1 MPDPAQH
8 GNPTADHRHPA
19 HWDAAARD
27 HQGRWR
33 VAITGMGVKTPAG
46 CDLKTLYETVVSATP
61 VTGPITRFDASEL
74 PVHIACEVRDFEPL
88 AYLDSKTAR
97 RMDRVSH
104 LGFAA
109 AMDAFADAGSPAGD
123 PSRQAIVL
131 GTGTGG
137 APTMGDQAIGYAAHG
152 PGRISPLL
160 VPMIMPN
167 ATPAFIA
174 MELGWQGPNYSL
186 GSACAS
192 GTTAVGEAAR
202 LIRHGECDTVL
213 AGGAENSIHVYAMAS
228 FCRTGALS
236 TRNDDP
242 AGASRPFDAD
252 RDGYVMGEGAAFLV
266 LERLERAL
274 ARGARIYGE
283 VVGYG
288 LNSDAHHLT
297 APRPDGSGAAACM
310 RTAIRDSGLSP
321 EDIGHVNAHGTGTDL
336 NDAMEARAV
345 STVFSTTRV
354 PVTSA
359 KGVFGHLMGAAGAAE
374 AALSVLS
381 AANGIAPPTANHE
394 RTDEE
399 FDLDVVVGAP
409 RPIGRKP
416 VLSNSF
422 GFGGHNAC
430 LVLAPFDGG

>member
-1 MPDPAQH
+1 MSDAAQQR
-8 GNPTADHRHPA
+8 NRTADHRWSADP
-19 HWDAAARD
+19 DAAMRD

-46 CDLKTLYETVVSATP
+46 CDLKTLYETVLNATP
-61 VTGPITRFDASEL
+61 VTAPITNFDASVL
-74 PVHIACEVRDFEPL
+74 PVRIACEVRDFAPQ
-88 AYLDSKTAR
+88 AYLDAKTAR
-97 RMDRVSH
+97 RMDRVSQ

-109 AMDAFADAGSPAGD
+109 AMDAVADAGTPRGEPYRRA
-123 PSRQAIVL
+123 VVF

-137 APTMGDQAIGYAAHG
+137 APTMGDQAIVCERDGAD
-152 PGRISPLL
+152 RVSPLM
-160 VPMIMPN
+160 VPMLMPN

-174 MELGWQGPNYSL
+174 MELGWTGPNYAV

-192 GTTAVGEAAR
+192 GTAAVGEAAR
-202 LIRHGECDTVL
+202 LIRYGECDAVL
-213 AGGAENSIHVYAMAS
+213 AGGGENSVNVYAMAC
-228 FCRTGALS
+228 FCRSGALS

-242 AGASRPFDAD
+242 ASASRPFDAD
-252 RDGYVMGEGAAFLV
+252 RDGYVMGEGAVFLV
-266 LERLERAL
+266 LERLDLAL

-310 RTAIRDSGLSP
+310 RTAIRDAGLAP
-321 EDIGHVNAHGTGTDL
+321 EDIGHVNAHGTGTGL
-336 NDAMEARAV
+336 NDAMEARALA
-345 STVFSTTRV
+345 TVFPAGPP

-374 AALSVLS
+374 AVLATLS
-381 AANGIAPPTANHE
+381 AANGVVPPTANHE
-394 RTDEE
+394 RTDEDV
-399 FDLDVVVGAP
+399 DLDVVVGTP
-409 RPIGRKP
+409 RQIGRMP

-430 LVLAPFDGG
+430 LVLSPFDGG